1 MIVLA
6 AGMTLFGLSDDTTAC
21 EIVPH
26 DTPDGQ
32 VERAVAVVIIGR
44 TIELTYQIGI
54 NPTTTKEQLVAWQVD
69 GIQEAGDDD
78 TELAQLF
85 CDELKTRL
93 ANGLSIT
100 VDGNQL
106 NALTSEVA
114 PFAMHHK
121 SAVVTIVTE
130 LPDSAEEMELVITD
144 NNWPT
149 LPGGARYAIKA
160 RKNAL
165 LTGSNASP
173 IIIRSPRIELGELEH
188 QKRAE
193 ACTLRATVR
202 VLPAS
207 DD

>member
-1 MIVLA
+1 MLVLA
-6 AGMTLFGLSDDTTAC
+6 ASMTLFGLSDDTAAC

-44 TIELTYQIGI
+44 TIEVTYQVGI
-54 NPTTTKEQLVAWQVD
+54 SPTTTKDQLVAWQAD
-69 GIQEAGDDD
+69 GLQKAGDDD
-78 TELAQLF
+78 AELAQLF
-85 CDELKTRL
+85 CDELETRL
-93 ANGLSIT
+93 ANGLSIS

-106 NALTSEVA
+106 NALVSEVA

-121 SAVVTIVTE
+121 SAVVTIVSE

-144 NNWPT
+144 NNWST

-165 LTGSNASP
+165 LTGSNAAP
-173 IIIRSPRIELGELEH
+173 IIIRSTRVNLGELEH
-188 QKRAE
+188 QERAE
-193 ACTLRATVR
+193 ACTLRATVK

-207 DD
+207 DN